1 MNHHELILL
10 FLQFGVMLA
19 VAVVFGQ
26 IMRWL
31 RQPAVLGELIG
42 GIILGST
49 VFAYL
54 AGIIYQSMLYVT
66 LITACIG
73 VTIN

>member
-19 VAVVFGQ
+19 VAVVSGQ
-26 IMRWL
+26 IMCWL

-42 GIILGST
+42 GIILGPK
-49 VFAYL
+49 VFGYL
-54 AGIIYQSMLYVT
+54 AGIIYQSMLYVIVNNS
-66 LITACIG
+66 LHRRY
-73 VTIN
+73 N